1 MSNLLIAARVLPAQ
15 TTTPKDPPNPL
26 NTSLTHILP
35 SLKVMVRE
43 AQKLEAR
50 EAMEK
55 MKWDAAP
62 TVAEGKTAEG
72 GDAGGERGA
81 KGGGAED
88 DDAAAGAK
96 GGGYDEDEGEG
107 KSYK

>member
-1 MSNLLIAARVLPAQ
+1 
-15 TTTPKDPPNPL
+15 
-26 NTSLTHILP
+26 
-35 SLKVMVRE
+35 MVRE

-55 MKWDAAP
+55 MRWDAAP
-62 TVAEGKTAEG
+62 TVAEGKEAG
-72 GDAGGERGA
+72 GDGDGGRGA

-88 DDAAAGAK
+88 DDAAGAK
-96 GGGYDEDEGEG
+96 GGGYDDDEGEG

>member
-1 MSNLLIAARVLPAQ
+1 
-15 TTTPKDPPNPL
+15 
-26 NTSLTHILP
+26 
-35 SLKVMVRE
+35 MVRE

-55 MKWDAAP
+55 MRWDAAP
-62 TVAEGKTAEG
+62 TVAEGKE
-72 GDAGGERGA
+72 AGGGGGGGAARGA

-88 DDAAAGAK
+88 DDAAGAK
-96 GGGYDEDEGEG
+96 GGGYDEEEGEG